1 MLEGVL
7 VVRHII
13 IIVVRIGE
21 EGITVG
27 EDIRSAQI
35 RSRQLCLVGLLDGE
49 YFLGIIRQVMI
60 TLKSLWASRLNSSA
74 STEWRSQLRVMLR

>member
-35 RSRQLCLVGLLDGE
+35 RSRQLCLVGSLMVNTSLAL
-49 YFLGIIRQVMI
+49 YARFLP
-60 TLKSLWASRLNSSA
+60 SL
-74 STEWRSQLRVMLR
+74 

>member
-49 YFLGIIRQVMI
+49 YFLGIGSKIGR
-60 TLKSLWASRLNSSA
+60 ASCR
-74 STEWRSQLRVMLR
+74 ERV